1 MNWPIPLFFIGTE
14 LRVAKRTKP
23 LVRELKVKSWFGE
36 LRGTVQSVHEK
47 NGISKSGL
55 QESFSIAL
63 GHQNVLG
70 SLLPSDLQEDD
81 LPFQDVT
88 YDKSRFGKTVLV
100 RIWIGSG
107 MNRKKKIQS
116 STYKWQFWGIFLC
129 REDEKW
135 VSDQREWGQ
144 DRRFFKTGKII
155 FFVFVEKM
163 QWAKEQWLGQSC

>member
-1 MNWPIPLFFIGTE
+1 M
-14 LRVAKRTKP
+14 
-23 LVRELKVKSWFGE
+23 
-36 LRGTVQSVHEK
+36 QSVHEK

-100 RIWIGSG
+100 RI
-107 MNRKKKIQS
+107 
-116 STYKWQFWGIFLC
+116 
-129 REDEKW
+129 
-135 VSDQREWGQ
+135 
-144 DRRFFKTGKII
+144 
-155 FFVFVEKM
+155 
-163 QWAKEQWLGQSC
+163 